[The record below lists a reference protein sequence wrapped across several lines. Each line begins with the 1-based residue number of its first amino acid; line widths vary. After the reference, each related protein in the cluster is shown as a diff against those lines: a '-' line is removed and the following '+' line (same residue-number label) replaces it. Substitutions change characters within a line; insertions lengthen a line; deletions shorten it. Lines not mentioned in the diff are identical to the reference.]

1 MTATIANRPSISV
14 RDSIDKL
21 FEPKS
26 IAIIGA
32 SADPTKLGS
41 SPLTAMNLLGFDG
54 RISVVNPRYDE
65 LMGHKCYGSIDAL
78 PDDID
83 VAMIVLPAA
92 GAVDAADALAAKG
105 VKAMVMIPQGFGEAG
120 GEGLERDKRLLAL
133 ADRGV
138 AITGPNT
145 NGIANVARG
154 VAMSIGP
161 IFQYAGAVKP
171 GRVSLVSQSG
181 AMVSS
186 LLTKLN
192 QCGIGIGKSATCGN
206 ELILNVAD
214 YIDYLVD
221 DPATDIIVIYLE
233 TIRDM
238 PAFKTAIARARDAG
252 KPIVAIKVGESESGQ
267 KATLSHT
274 GAIAGSYRNTIAF
287 LENEGL
293 YVADDLES
301 LALIV
306 ECLLR
311 YDWSEDDAPA
321 KPFIASISGGFA
333 AQTADVM
340 ARLGMPLTDPS
351 EAGAAELTALP
362 TQSHPVNPYD
372 IAAQNALIPR
382 IIEIFREDGFNQ
394 LLFGLVMLKPEINEQ
409 VAAMLIEA
417 KRAGMDRLIA
427 LSPQV
432 DPAERARF
440 NEAGI
445 LITDNVPALLK
456 ALGAIDRHR
465 AAAVLRKSRT
475 GSEAVPDVALPTTPG
490 LMDEARSKA
499 LIEQAG
505 IRTPRNLVLKAA
517 APMGDISGLQRPLVM
532 KGLSDKIAHKSE
544 YGLVALGLRT
554 DAEIAKAWD
563 AIGAALAKADPGA
576 DSILLEE
583 MVGTG
588 LEAILGVQRD
598 TTVGPV
604 VVIGAGGILVE
615 LLDDAVVLVPPFS
628 VVEAKA
634 AILRTK
640 FGRLLT
646 GYRGRSYDIDALAQ
660 VAAALGGVALA
671 NPALESIDVNPVLV
685 QPGTGGVVAV
695 DAKITIGGVM
705 KEGDGPA

>member
-1 MTATIANRPSISV
+1 MTVTAIDHPVASV

-21 FEPKS
+21 FEPQS
-26 IAIIGA
+26 IVVIGA

-41 SPLTAMNLLGFDG
+41 SPLTAMAMLGFDG
-54 RISVVNPRYDE
+54 EIAVVNPRYEE
-65 LMGHKCYGSIDAL
+65 LMGHRCYPSIDAL
-78 PDDID
+78 PDGID

-92 GAVDAADALAAKG
+92 AAVDAAEALAARG
-105 VKAMVMIPQGFGEAG
+105 VKALVMIPQGFGEAG
-120 GEGLERDKRLLAL
+120 GEGLERDKRLLTL
-133 ADRGV
+133 AAQGV

-154 VAMSIGP
+154 LAMSIGP

-171 GRVSLVSQSG
+171 GRVSVVSQSG

-192 QCGIGIGKSATCGN
+192 QCGIGIGKTATCGN
-206 ELILNVAD
+206 ELVLDVAD
-214 YIDYLVD
+214 YLDYLVD
-221 DPATDIIVIYLE
+221 DPATDVIVLYLE

-238 PAFKTAIARARDAG
+238 PAFKAAVARARAVG

-293 YVADDLES
+293 YVTDDLES

-306 ECLLR
+306 ECLTR
-311 YDWSEDDAPA
+311 YAWSEDDAPA

-340 ARLGMPLTDPS
+340 ARLGMPLEDPS
-351 EAGAAELTALP
+351 PQGVANLTALP
-362 TQSHPVNPYD
+362 TQSHAVNPYD

-394 LLFGLVMLKPEINEQ
+394 LLFGLVMLKPEINAQ

-417 KRAGMDRLIA
+417 KQAGMDRLIA
-427 LSPQV
+427 LAPQV
-432 DPAERARF
+432 DAAERARF

-465 AAAVLRKSRT
+465 RAATLRKSRKD
-475 GSEAVPDVALPTTPG
+475 EAATPDIALPATPG
-490 LMDEARSKA
+490 LLDEARSKA
-499 LIEQAG
+499 LIELAG
-505 IRTPRNLVLKAA
+505 IRTPRNLVLRADQ
-517 APMGDISGLQRPLVM
+517 PIGDIAALQRPLVM

-554 DAEIAKAWD
+554 DAEIAQAWD
-563 AIGAALAKADPGA
+563 DIRAALAKADPDA

-583 MVGTG
+583 MIGTG

-598 TTVGPV
+598 STVGPV
-604 VVIGAGGILVE
+604 VVVGAGGILVE

-628 VVEAKA
+628 VAEAKD
-634 AILRTK
+634 AIGRTK

-660 VAAALGGVALA
+660 VASSLGRVALA
-671 NPALESIDVNPVLV
+671 NPALESLDVNPVLV
-685 QPGTGGVVAV
+685 QPGQGGIVAV
-695 DAKITIGGVM
+695 DAKIVV
-705 KEGDGPA
+705 GP